1 MSFPRGEVTSTWLMQ
16 GCKSLC
22 PLPQFGATYRTILAP
37 EPTAGRAETCY
48 NRSAH
53 SPVCL
58 PHLLSG
64 VPPEHNSLPRTC
76 FQRTQTEAS
85 PRLQGFK
92 EVKHEPNVS
101 FLSIMAQQAMKE
113 FKAEL
118 LLELGQPSGS
128 SCLHHS
134 KHMKEQWYSTLII
147 YRKTLGEML

>member
-37 EPTAGRAETCY
+37 EPTAGRAETVITAVPTAQFAFHTPFRVY
-48 NRSAH
+48 
-53 SPVCL
+53 
-58 PHLLSG
+58 LLSTTLCPEPASREHKLR
-64 VPPEHNSLPRTC
+64 PPLS
-76 FQRTQTEAS
+76 
-85 PRLQGFK
+85 LQGFK

-134 KHMKEQWYSTLII
+134 KPMKEQ
-147 YRKTLGEML
+147 